1 MTAKIFVGNL
11 SWNATEEALRELFAQ
26 FGEVISVRIVTDPYT
41 GRSKGFGF
49 VEMTDEAACSA
60 AIEKLDNYNFINRP
74 LRVSRARQEG
84 AGGGGSGRPPRS
96 GGDRERRP
104 GGGGMRGAHS
114 GPRSGGGR
122 SHSHYDEEN

>member
-49 VEMTDEAACSA
+49 VEMSDDAACNA

-84 AGGGGSGRPPRS
+84 AGGGGRPPRS
-96 GGDRERRP
+96 GDRRP
-104 GGGGMRGAHS
+104 GGGGGMRGAHS
-114 GPRSGGGR
+114 GPRGAGR
-122 SHSHYDEEN
+122 GHSHYDEEM